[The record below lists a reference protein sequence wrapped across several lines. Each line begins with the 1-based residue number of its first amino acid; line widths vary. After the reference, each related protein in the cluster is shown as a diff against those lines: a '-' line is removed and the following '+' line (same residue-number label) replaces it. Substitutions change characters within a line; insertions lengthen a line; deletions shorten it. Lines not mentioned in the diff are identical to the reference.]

1 MRVVERRTWPV
12 MPTCTHSKQ
21 TGAAAA
27 AEVRSG
33 QVRSCTSRQRP
44 CPPSRH
50 ACTWR
55 ASSAGQKRRPPP
67 LPSPSHARFHYSTP
81 RHEPGRPTVNA
92 PRAPHL
98 SLARAC
104 AVRRRAPVDRSGR
117 PERRSNAPDVPKKKN
132 RERNGVRMQSY
143 RQRGSIVSKELG
155 RLCTKPSRLNAR
167 RGTGTGTSTH
177 DIPPPTILHSRYA
190 L

>member
-1 MRVVERRTWPV
+1 MRVRVVERRTWPV

-21 TGAAAA
+21 TGAAAAA

-92 PRAPHL
+92 PRAPPL

-104 AVRRRAPVDRSGR
+104 AVRRRAPGDRSGSLWQTR
-117 PERRSNAPDVPKKKN
+117 QASG
-132 RERNGVRMQSY
+132 RNGARML
-143 RQRGSIVSKELG
+143 RTL
-155 RLCTKPSRLNAR
+155 R
-167 RGTGTGTSTH
+167 RRTENGTEYECRAS
-177 DIPPPTILHSRYA
+177 
-190 L
+190 